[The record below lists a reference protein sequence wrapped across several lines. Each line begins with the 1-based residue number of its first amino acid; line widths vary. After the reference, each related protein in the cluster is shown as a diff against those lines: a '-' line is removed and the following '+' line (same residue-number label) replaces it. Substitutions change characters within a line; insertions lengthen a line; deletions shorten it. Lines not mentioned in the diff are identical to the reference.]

1 MKYYNLANYV
11 RYKLDLEQTLKCMEK
26 YGEIVYSDIE
36 GTVDYSQMTNSS
48 IIKMWMPLCEAL
60 ARKFATS
67 QQASGVMDI
76 TDLISCGHL
85 GLCKAVAKL
94 DRQMLA
100 DSEDP
105 EKTIKSFLSKR
116 IRGAIRR
123 EIDKNRGDMRI
134 PEHKYNE
141 IRKNFGKDK
150 KAVAMFFN
158 SVFLSIDAPTD
169 DNMVYDIPDDREP
182 YNQELLN
189 MYLMSLLQQ
198 HLNDKEYQVLRL
210 SYGLDCDKH
219 SATEI
224 ANKLGIE
231 GSSSYVRVS
240 QLKKQAVDKLIE
252 NVDHSQVLDY
262 L

>member
-1 MKYYNLANYV
+1 MKYYNVEGYV
-11 RYKLDLEQTLKCMEK
+11 RHKLELDEELKRIEKDIIIDLN
-26 YGEIVYSDIE
+26 GN
-36 GTVDYSQMTNSS
+36 VDYTNMHDDT

-67 QQASGVMDI
+67 QQASGVMTI
-76 TDLISCGHL
+76 RDLISCGYL
-85 GLCKAVAKL
+85 GQCKAVKKL
-94 DRQMLA
+94 DRQTLNES
-100 DSEDP
+100 DDV

-169 DNMVYDIPDDREP
+169 DNMIYDIPDESEP

-189 MYLMSLLQQ
+189 IYLMSLLQQ

-224 ANKLGIE
+224 ADKIGIE